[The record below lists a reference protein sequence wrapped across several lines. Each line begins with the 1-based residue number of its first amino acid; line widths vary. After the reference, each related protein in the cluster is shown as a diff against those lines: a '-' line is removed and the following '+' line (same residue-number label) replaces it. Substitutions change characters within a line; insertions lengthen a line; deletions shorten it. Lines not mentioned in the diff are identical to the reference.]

1 MNMKERFTYVYDND
15 VWGGSGGGSNPQ
27 FLGEYFKWLN
37 LFINQKRVQKVLD
50 FGCGLSGS
58 GQLLHVPMY
67 YGMDAVDSVIEHCRI
82 NYSSPT
88 RKYFVGTLP
97 PTELAMDV
105 DMIIVK
111 DVLMHW
117 SYEEIEAFLNGLWT
131 FKYIVLVNSCQQTED
146 YQKCSENPHLQA
158 TPLSHKFLP
167 LAKYSPEL
175 IMTLNVNPNDPK
187 EVLLITN
194 NNL

>member
-1 MNMKERFTYVYDND
+1 MNMKERFTYVYDNN
-15 VWGGSGGGSNPQ
+15 VWGGSGGGSDPAY
-27 FLGEYFKWLN
+27 LGEYFKWLN
-37 LFINQKRVQKVLD
+37 QFIKEKKIKTVLD
-50 FGCGLSGS
+50 YGCGLSGS

-67 YGMDAVDSVIEHCRI
+67 YGVDVVESVVKHCRI

-88 RKYFVGTLP
+88 RHYFGANEPFPNNIDL
-97 PTELAMDV
+97 L
-105 DMIIVK
+105 IVK

-117 SYEEIEAFLNGLWT
+117 SYDEIEKFISS
-131 FKYIVLVNSCQQTED
+131 FCKYHKYVVLVNSCQQTED
-146 YQKCSENPHLQA
+146 YQKCSKTPHLQA
-158 TPLSHKFLP
+158 TPLSYKYKP
-167 LAKYSPEL
+167 LSNYNPEL